1 MSSILQDVKHKV
13 GPSGD
18 YTYYDLDITD
28 AINRAFGNL
37 TQIGVGPDEGFSIS
51 DDSTQWED
59 FVTDITTLNLVKSYI
74 YIKVRLL
81 FDPPTSSSFQTAL
94 KEEATELEWRLNVQN
109 DPERKG

>member
-1 MSSILQDVKHKV
+1 MSSILTDVKHKV

-18 YTYYDLDITD
+18 YTYYDRDIID
-28 AINRAFGNL
+28 AINTAFGIL
-37 TQIGVGPDEGFSIS
+37 TQIGVGPDEGFRIE
-51 DDSTQWED
+51 DDTTEWTD
-59 FVTDITTLNLVKSYI
+59 FVTDTTTLNLVQSYI

-81 FDPPTSSSFQTAL
+81 FDPPTSSTFASAL